1 MKKIIS
7 IVLLAALCLCLA
19 ACGKTQAAKDWETS
33 VAAIGEDINYD
44 SAPAIAQARREYEA
58 LTDEEKKSVDLEN
71 FETKEKTFFELP
83 ASPLKSAE
91 YLKSKMKDPT
101 SFRLYGDIFFA
112 EFDNDEGELIGY
124 VAQIGCAA
132 KNGYGAYGGEEMYD
146 VIVLADGSVTIVSD
160 DDSTYLDFTGF
171 VPQGEISMTSEEHGM
186 KITVFDGQHIA
197 DLMGCEYFD

>member
-33 VAAIGEDINYD
+33 VAAIDEDINYD

-58 LTDEEKKSVDLEN
+58 LTDEEKKSVDLKN

-101 SFRLYGDIFFA
+101 SF
-112 EFDNDEGELIGY
+112 E
-124 VAQIGCAA
+124 
-132 KNGYGAYGGEEMYD
+132 
-146 VIVLADGSVTIVSD
+146 VTPKS
-160 DDSTYLDFTGF
+160 
-171 VPQGEISMTSEEHGM
+171 
-186 KITVFDGQHIA
+186 
-197 DLMGCEYFD
+197 

>member
-1 MKKIIS
+1 MKRFINIM
-7 IVLLAALCLCLA
+7 LLAALCLCLA
-19 ACGKTQAAKDWETS
+19 ACGKTQAAKDWEAS

-58 LTDEEKKSVDLEN
+58 LTDEEKKSVDLEK
-71 FETKEKTFFELP
+71 FETIEKTFFELP

-132 KNGYGAYGGEEMYD
+132 KNGYGAYSGEEMYD

-171 VPQGEISMTSEEHGM
+171 VPQGEISVASEEHGM
-186 KITVFDGQHIA
+186 KITVFDGKHIA